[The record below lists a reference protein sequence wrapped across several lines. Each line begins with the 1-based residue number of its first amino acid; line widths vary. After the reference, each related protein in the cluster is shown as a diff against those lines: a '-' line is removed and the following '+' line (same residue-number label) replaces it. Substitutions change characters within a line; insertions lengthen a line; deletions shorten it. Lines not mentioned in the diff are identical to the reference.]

1 MVLKLNHIECR
12 TGKQIMKR
20 INIKKLV
27 ILLFICLLCGCA
39 GKKETL
45 RITDVEQLKEKRIG
59 IVTGTIYDAIVKEEF
74 PDAEYYYFNTITDLC
89 SALLSHKVD
98 AIAQDENVLR
108 ESIKS
113 NPEITMIGK
122 PLIEIPIAFAF
133 PKNEEGDQLLKQMND
148 FLMEEREN
156 GTLNELEEKW
166 TNFDETTEVLHYTK
180 LPDTNG
186 TLKLATDPCVTPYS
200 MVINGRIVGYEI
212 EIAALF
218 CEKYGCRLEV
228 VNTNFGGMVSGV
240 QSGKTNFAVGDLGVT
255 EERKQSVN
263 FSEPTALVYGRIA
276 VLGESE
282 TESAPFIKKLTE
294 SLDKTFIRENRW
306 LLFVKGIAT
315 TLLITVLSL
324 LLGTLFG
331 FLAYLQARRKFAGLF
346 AKCCDFMIW
355 LIHGMPT
362 VVLLMILYYII
373 FGSTSLSS
381 VFVAVICFT
390 LSFACSMYG
399 MLKSGEK
406 AVDKGQKEAA
416 FTLGFTEAETFS
428 KIILPQAAYHFLPNY
443 KAEIVSLIKATAVVG
458 YIAVQDITKVGDIV
472 RSRTYEAFFPLIMTA
487 VMYYVMSFI
496 LTAVVNR
503 IDFVIDPEKR
513 DKNRML
519 KGVHQHD

>member
-1 MVLKLNHIECR
+1 MKLECR
-12 TGKQIMKR
+12 TGKQIMKQR
-20 INIKKLV
+20 NIKKLV
-27 ILLFICLLCGCA
+27 ILLLICLLCGCA
-39 GKKETL
+39 GKNETH

-59 IVTGTIYDAIVKEEF
+59 VVTGTIYDAIVKEEF

-406 AVDKGQKEAA
+406 AVDKAQKEAA

-513 DKNRML
+513 DKSRML

>member
-1 MVLKLNHIECR
+1 MKLECR
-12 TGKQIMKR
+12 TGKQIMKQR
-20 INIKKLV
+20 NIKKLV
-27 ILLFICLLCGCA
+27 ILLLICLLCGCA
-39 GKKETL
+39 GKNETH

-59 IVTGTIYDAIVKEEF
+59 VVTGTIYDAIVKEEF
-74 PDAEYYYFNTITDLC
+74 PDAEYYYFNTNTDLC

-166 TNFDETTEVLHYTK
+166 TKFDETTEVLHYTK

-306 LLFVKGIAT
+306 LFFVKGIAT